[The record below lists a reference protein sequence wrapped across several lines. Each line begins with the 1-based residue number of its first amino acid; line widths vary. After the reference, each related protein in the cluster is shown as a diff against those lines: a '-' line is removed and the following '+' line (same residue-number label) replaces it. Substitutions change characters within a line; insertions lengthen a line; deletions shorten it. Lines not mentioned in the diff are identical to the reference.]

1 VKDHPPGTIMGL
13 HNIGMA
19 DTLDWI
25 AMSGCIPSL
34 SDLPGNF
41 ICFKANR
48 NNFIETKFFLTCIL
62 LNILF

>member
-1 VKDHPPGTIMGL
+1 MGL

-25 AMSGCIPSL
+25 ALSGCIPSL

-48 NNFIETKFFLTCIL
+48 NIFIETKFFLTCIL
-62 LNILF
+62 LNIIF

>member
-1 VKDHPPGTIMGL
+1 MGL

-25 AMSGCIPSL
+25 ALSGCIPSL

-48 NNFIETKFFLTCIL
+48 NIFIETKFFLTCCFIKYTY
-62 LNILF
+62 